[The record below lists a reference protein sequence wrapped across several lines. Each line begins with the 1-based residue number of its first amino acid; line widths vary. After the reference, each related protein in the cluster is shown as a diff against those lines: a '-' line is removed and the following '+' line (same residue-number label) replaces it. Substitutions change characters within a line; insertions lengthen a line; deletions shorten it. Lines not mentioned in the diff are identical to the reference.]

1 MTAAMTAA
9 FIKPLTVEDRLLQMG
24 AISESQLELARREQR
39 RRGDTMRKVL
49 VDLGFATPE
58 IISRV
63 VASEAHIGVVELSTV
78 AIDREAVRLVPTEIC
93 RRHHALPY
101 ARKDG
106 TLIVAMADPFDIVA
120 IDTLRRITG
129 CELDV
134 VSAPERD
141 ILNLLDQ
148 LESSGERIED
158 SIERIVEK
166 RESEEKVVTAASVA
180 AAAQISASAEDSP
193 IINLVSQ
200 IITRAATC
208 GASDI
213 HFEPEEKVMRI
224 RVRVDGVLRPDVL
237 IPKTLQSA
245 VIARMK
251 ILADMDVAEN
261 RIPQD
266 GRASVTVKRR
276 PINLRVS
283 TLPTSY
289 GESVVCRIL
298 DAGGHVL
305 SLASIGL
312 APDVEKQLR
321 KVIDSPYGVV
331 IVTGPTGSGK
341 TTTLYSVLNELS
353 TTELSIFTLEDPVEL
368 RRQGMRQTQIKDDV
382 GLTFSAGLRALL
394 RQDPDVILVGETRD
408 TETAT
413 LMVRAA
419 LTGHLVFTTL
429 HTNDAPSAIPR
440 LLDMGVEPFLLP
452 GSLLG
457 VLAQRLVRRL
467 CDRCRKPVTDVD
479 AELAH
484 YEVKLPAD
492 LPRQLWR
499 PTGCPACSGSGY
511 KGRHGIF
518 ELMLLDDSFHAPI
531 IKRAG
536 ANTFVELARAR
547 GMKSMF
553 EDGLRLATSGLST
566 VEEVLRVARAD

>member
-1 MTAAMTAA
+1 MTAA
-9 FIKPLTVEDRLLQMG
+9 FAKPLTVEDRLLQMG

-39 RRGDTMRKVL
+39 RRGDAMRKVL

-58 IISRV
+58 TVSRV
-63 VASEAHIGVVELSTV
+63 VASEAHVGVVDLNSV
-78 AIDREAVRLVPTEIC
+78 SFDREAFRMIPADVA
-93 RRHHALPY
+93 RRHLALPFS
-101 ARKDG
+101 RRDG
-106 TLIVAMADPFDIVA
+106 ALTVAMADPFDIVA
-120 IDTLRRITG
+120 IDTIRRITG

-134 VSAPERD
+134 VSASERD
-141 ILNLLDQ
+141 ILNFLDQ

-158 SIERIVEK
+158 SIDRIVEK
-166 RESEEKVVTAASVA
+166 KESEEKVITAATAA
-180 AAAQISASAEDSP
+180 AAAQNAASAEDSP

-200 IITRAATC
+200 IITRAVTC

-251 ILADMDVAEN
+251 IISDMDVAEN
-261 RIPQD
+261 RVPQD

-276 PINLRVS
+276 QVNLRVS
-283 TLPTSY
+283 TLPTAY

-298 DAGGHVL
+298 DGGTHVHSL
-305 SLASIGL
+305 SSIGL

-321 KVIDSPYGVV
+321 KAIDSPYGVV

-341 TTTLYSVLNELS
+341 TTTLYSVLNEMS

-419 LTGHLVFTTL
+419 LTGHLVFTSL

-452 GSLLG
+452 GALVG

-467 CDRCRKPVTDVD
+467 CDRCRKPVEDVD

-484 YEVKLPAD
+484 YELALPAD
-492 LPRQLWR
+492 LPRTLWR
-499 PTGCPACSGSGY
+499 PGGCPICAGTGY

-518 ELMLLDDSFHAPI
+518 ELMMLDETFHQPI

-536 ANTFVELARAR
+536 ASTFVELAKQR

-553 EDGLRLATSGLST
+553 DDGLRLATQGTST
-566 VEEVLRVARAD
+566 IEEVLRVCRSE

>member
-1 MTAAMTAA
+1 MTAA
-9 FIKPLTVEDRLLQMG
+9 FAKPLTVEDRLLQMG

-39 RRGDTMRKVL
+39 RRGDAMRKVL

-58 IISRV
+58 TVSRV
-63 VASEAHIGVVELSTV
+63 VASEAHVGVVDLST
-78 AIDREAVRLVPTEIC
+78 ISFDREAFRLVPAEIA
-93 RRHHALPY
+93 RRHLALPF
-101 ARKDG
+101 ARHDD
-106 TLIVAMADPFDIVA
+106 TVTVAMADPFDIVA
-120 IDTLRRITG
+120 IDTVRRLTG
-129 CELDV
+129 CEVDV
-134 VSAPERD
+134 VSASERD
-141 ILNLLDQ
+141 ILNFLDQ

-166 RESEEKVVTAASVA
+166 KESEEKVITAAA
-180 AAAQISASAEDSP
+180 AAAQAQNAASAEDSP

-200 IITRAATC
+200 IITRAVTC

-261 RIPQD
+261 RVPQD

-276 PINLRVS
+276 QINLRVS

-298 DAGGHVL
+298 DAGTHVH

-321 KVIDSPYGVV
+321 KAIDAPYGVV

-353 TTELSIFTLEDPVEL
+353 TTELSVFTLEDPVEL
-368 RRQGMRQTQIKDDV
+368 RRPGLRQTQIKEDV

-452 GSLLG
+452 GALVG

-467 CDRCRKPVTDVD
+467 CERCRKPVEDVD
-479 AELAH
+479 AELERC
-484 YEVKLPAD
+484 EVTLPPD
-492 LPRQLWR
+492 LPRALWK
-499 PTGCPACSGSGY
+499 PVGCPVCGGSGY

-518 ELMLLDDSFHAPI
+518 ELMMLDETFHQPI

-536 ANTFVELARAR
+536 ASTFVELAKQR
-547 GMKSMF
+547 GMKTMF
-553 EDGLRLATSGLST
+553 EDGLRLATQGTTT
-566 VEEVLRVARAD
+566 VEEVLRVARSE